1 MVSCEYAK
9 QFILVLL
16 LVIILQ
22 LNLFLPTLV
31 YMYSQCSTY
40 IAINTNIA
48 VYKKRENAFIIIL
61 LKILQPCLLCIF
73 IMDVAH
79 PSIVSPPLQKVRKK
93 EKLTLSLPS
102 PPFKTLGLNAHH
114 DLMLKYLS
122 GLGKYIMLI
131 YGRKLSSG

>member
-1 MVSCEYAK
+1 MGIKKLVYINICNIHKEVNIYRAGKSRWSVVNMQK
-9 QFILVLL
+9 FILVLL

-61 LKILQPCLLCIF
+61 LK
-73 IMDVAH
+73 
-79 PSIVSPPLQKVRKK
+79 
-93 EKLTLSLPS
+93 TL
-102 PPFKTLGLNAHH
+102 
-114 DLMLKYLS
+114 
-122 GLGKYIMLI
+122 
-131 YGRKLSSG
+131 